1 MTSLTFYG
9 GVNEIGGNKI
19 LLQDKDTKIFLD
31 FGKGFTSLG
40 NYFEQFLAPRTSN
53 GILDFITMGLV
64 PDIPG
69 IYRDDLMFKAGREI
83 KEPEVD
89 AVIVSHAHADHVDY
103 TSFLHRDIPL
113 YMGQTTQNLIKAIQE
128 RSSGS
133 IDREILEYKLAGAK
147 RGNPKIQRTVNTFRT
162 GEKFKIGS
170 LEIEPIHVDHS
181 VPGAYGFIIHTSQGP
196 VVYTGDLRR
205 HGAKPQMTE
214 EFIEKAKEVKPIALI
229 AEGTRIKDESTNES
243 EKIVYDKSDEL
254 VAKTKNLIF
263 ADFNFKDVDRVRTF
277 YDIAKKNGR
286 KLVVK
291 IKDAYFLK
299 HLSSDSALNLPNWD
313 DENVAIYKAKY
324 RSGTY
329 SDSDYYG
336 EDRVFATA
344 PNALTAA
351 EIATHP
357 EKYLCATGFFS
368 FNALID
374 MKLNSGAV
382 YIHSASEA
390 YNEEQVLST
399 KRQAGK
405 SPRNF
410 ITDGLPAY
418 MKSSKK
424 IFGKKTNH
432 IRHIHIQKDMNNN
445 KMERLNGEIRD
456 REKTFRGLKRID
468 TPIIEGMKVYYN
480 FTKKHGAP
488 V

>member
-1 MTSLTFYG
+1 MTSLAFYG

-83 KEPEVD
+83 KEPEID
-89 AVIVSHAHADHVDY
+89 GVIISHAHADHVDY
-103 TSFLHRDIPL
+103 ASFLHRDIPL

-147 RGNPKIQRTVNTFRT
+147 RGEPKIQRTVNTFRS
-162 GEKFKIGS
+162 GKKFKICS

-181 VPGAYGFIIHTSQGP
+181 VPGAYGFIIYTSEGP

-214 EFIEKAKEVKPIALI
+214 EFVEKAKAAKPIALI
-229 AEGTRIKDESTNES
+229 AEGTRIKDPSTDENEQKVFDESDALT
-243 EKIVYDKSDEL
+243 
-254 VAKTKNLIF
+254 ARTKNLIF

-277 YDIAKKNGR
+277 YDVAKKNGR

-291 IKDAYFLK
+291 IKDCYFLK
-299 HLSSDSALNLPNWD
+299 HMSQDSKLNIPNWD
-313 DENVAIYKAKY
+313 DENIIVYKAKY

-351 EIATHP
+351 EIAAHP
-357 EKYLCATGFFS
+357 KKYLCALGFFS

-399 KRQAGK
+399 KRLNNWLEKFQMEHHQIHCSGHAKGEDLMEIVK
-405 SPRNF
+405 DIDAKMLFPIHTEHPTEYVRVTNK
-410 ITDGLPAY
+410 IKIVE
-418 MKSSKK
+418 MNKK
-424 IFGKKTNH
+424 YQI
-432 IRHIHIQKDMNNN
+432 
-445 KMERLNGEIRD
+445 
-456 REKTFRGLKRID
+456 
-468 TPIIEGMKVYYN
+468 
-480 FTKKHGAP
+480 
-488 V
+488 

>member
-31 FGKGFTSLG
+31 FGKGFTSLEK
-40 NYFEQFLAPRTSN
+40 YFEQFLAPRTSN

-69 IYRDDLMFKAGREI
+69 IYRDDLMNKAGREI

-89 AVIVSHAHADHVDY
+89 AVIISHAHADHVDY
-103 TSFLHRDIPL
+103 ASFLHRDIPL

-128 RSSGS
+128 RSSGA

-147 RGNPKIQRTVNTFRT
+147 RGEPKIQRTVNTFRT

-181 VPGAYGFIIHTSQGP
+181 VPGAYGFIIYTSEGP

-205 HGAKPQMTE
+205 HGSKPQMTE
-214 EFIEKAKEVKPIALI
+214 EFIEKAKAAKPIALI
-229 AEGTRIKDESTNES
+229 AEGTRIKDVPTNEN
-243 EKIVYDKSDEL
+243 EQLVYDQSHEL
-254 VAKTKNLIF
+254 IRKTKNLIF

-277 YDIAKKNGR
+277 YDVAKKNGR

-291 IKDAYFLK
+291 IKDCYFLK

-313 DENVAIYKAKY
+313 DEHIAIYKAKY
-324 RSGTY
+324 RTGTY
-329 SDSDYYG
+329 ADSDYYG
-336 EDRVFATA
+336 EDRVFATS

-351 EIATHP
+351 EIASHP
-357 EKYLCATGFFS
+357 DKYLCAMGFFS

-374 MKLNSGAV
+374 MKLKSGAV

-390 YNEEQVLST
+390 FNEEQVLST
-399 KRQAGK
+399 KRLHNWLEKFQMEYHQIHCSGHAKGEDLMSMVK
-405 SPRNF
+405 EIDAKMLFPIHTEYPTEYVKVTNK
-410 ITDGLPAY
+410 INIVELN
-418 MKSSKK
+418 KK
-424 IFGKKTNH
+424 YQI
-432 IRHIHIQKDMNNN
+432 
-445 KMERLNGEIRD
+445 
-456 REKTFRGLKRID
+456 
-468 TPIIEGMKVYYN
+468 
-480 FTKKHGAP
+480 
-488 V
+488 

>member
-1 MTSLTFYG
+1 VPSLTFFG

-40 NYFEQFLAPRTSN
+40 NYFEEYLAPRSSN

-69 IYRDDLMFKAGREI
+69 IYRDDLMSKAGREI

-89 AVIVSHAHADHVDY
+89 AVIISHAHADHVDY
-103 TSFLHRDIPL
+103 ASFLHRDIPL

-128 RSSGS
+128 RSSGG

-147 RGNPKIQRTVNTFRT
+147 RGEPKIQRTVNTFRS
-162 GEKFKIGS
+162 GNKFKIGS

-181 VPGAYGFIIHTSQGP
+181 VPGAYGFIIYTSEGP

-214 EFIEKAKEVKPIALI
+214 EFVEKAKAAKPIALI
-229 AEGTRIKDESTNES
+229 AEGTRIKDPSTDENEQKVFDESDALT
-243 EKIVYDKSDEL
+243 
-254 VAKTKNLIF
+254 AKTKNLLF

-277 YDIAKKNGR
+277 YDVAKKNGR

-291 IKDAYFLK
+291 IKDCYFLK
-299 HLSSDSALNLPNWD
+299 HMSQDPKLNIPNWD
-313 DENVAIYKAKY
+313 DENIIVYKAKY

-344 PNALTAA
+344 PNAMTAA
-351 EIATHP
+351 EIAAHP
-357 EKYLCATGFFS
+357 KKYLCALGFFS

-382 YIHSASEA
+382 YIHSSSEA
-390 YNEEQVLST
+390 FNEEQVLST
-399 KRQAGK
+399 KRLQNWLEKFQMEHHQIHCSGHAKGEDLMAIVKDIDAKMMFPIHTEYPTEYVRVTNKIKIVETGK
-405 SPRNF
+405 
-410 ITDGLPAY
+410 IY
-418 MKSSKK
+418 K
-424 IFGKKTNH
+424 I
-432 IRHIHIQKDMNNN
+432 
-445 KMERLNGEIRD
+445 
-456 REKTFRGLKRID
+456 
-468 TPIIEGMKVYYN
+468 
-480 FTKKHGAP
+480 
-488 V
+488 

>member
-9 GVNEIGGNKI
+9 GINEIGGNKI

-89 AVIVSHAHADHVDY
+89 AVIISHAHADHVDY
-103 TSFLHRDIPL
+103 ASFLHRDIPL

-133 IDREILEYKLAGAK
+133 IDREILEFKLAGTK
-147 RGNPKIQRTVNTFRT
+147 RGEPKIQRTVNTFRT

-214 EFIEKAKEVKPIALI
+214 EFIEKAKAVKPIALI

-243 EKIVYDKSDEL
+243 EKIVYDKSDAL

-277 YDIAKKNGR
+277 YDVAKKNGR

-313 DENVAIYKAKY
+313 DENVVIYKAKY

-351 EIATHP
+351 EIAKHP
-357 EKYLCATGFFS
+357 EKYLCAIGFFS

-374 MKLNSGAV
+374 MKLKSGAV
-382 YIHSASEA
+382 YIHSSSEA

-399 KRQAGK
+399 KRLNNWLERFQMEHHQIHCSGHAKGEDLMDMVK
-405 SPRNF
+405 E
-410 ITDGLPAY
+410 ID
-418 MKSSKK
+418 SKMLFPVHTEYPTEYVRVTNK
-424 IFGKKTNH
+424 INIVELNKKYQ
-432 IRHIHIQKDMNNN
+432 I
-445 KMERLNGEIRD
+445 
-456 REKTFRGLKRID
+456 
-468 TPIIEGMKVYYN
+468 
-480 FTKKHGAP
+480 
-488 V
+488 

>member
-53 GILDFITMGLV
+53 GILDFITIGLV

-69 IYRDDLMFKAGREI
+69 IYRDGLMSKAGREI

-89 AVIVSHAHADHVDY
+89 AVIISHAHADHVDY
-103 TSFLHRDIPL
+103 ASFLHRDIPL

-147 RGNPKIQRTVNTFRT
+147 RGDPKIQRTVNTFRT

-181 VPGAYGFIIHTSQGP
+181 VPGAYGFIIHTSKGP

-214 EFIEKAKEVKPIALI
+214 EFIEKVKAVKPIALI
-229 AEGTRIKDESTNES
+229 AEGTRIKDKSTNES

-277 YDIAKKNGR
+277 YDVAKKNGR

-313 DENVAIYKAKY
+313 DENVVIYKAKY

-357 EKYLCATGFFS
+357 EKYLCAIGFFS

-374 MKLNSGAV
+374 MKLNSGTV
-382 YIHSASEA
+382 YIHSSSEA

-399 KRQAGK
+399 KRLHNWIKRFQMEHHQIHCSGHAKGEDLMDMVK
-405 SPRNF
+405 EIDAKMLFPIHTEYPTEYVKVTNK
-410 ITDGLPAY
+410 INIVE
-418 MKSSKK
+418 MNKK
-424 IFGKKTNH
+424 YQI
-432 IRHIHIQKDMNNN
+432 
-445 KMERLNGEIRD
+445 
-456 REKTFRGLKRID
+456 
-468 TPIIEGMKVYYN
+468 
-480 FTKKHGAP
+480 
-488 V
+488 

>member
-31 FGKGFTSLG
+31 FGKGFTSLEK
-40 NYFEQFLAPRTSN
+40 YFEQFLAPRTSN

-69 IYRDDLMFKAGREI
+69 IYRDDLMNKAGREI

-89 AVIVSHAHADHVDY
+89 AVIISHAHADHVDY
-103 TSFLHRDIPL
+103 ASFLHRDIPL

-128 RSSGS
+128 RSSGA

-147 RGNPKIQRTVNTFRT
+147 RGEPKIQRTVNTFRT
-162 GEKFKIGS
+162 GEKFKVGS

-181 VPGAYGFIIHTSQGP
+181 VPGAYGFIIYTSEGP

-205 HGAKPQMTE
+205 HGSKPQMTE
-214 EFIEKAKEVKPIALI
+214 EFIEKAKAAKPIALI
-229 AEGTRIKDESTNES
+229 AEGTRIKDVPTNEN
-243 EKIVYDKSDEL
+243 EQLVYDQSHEL
-254 VAKTKNLIF
+254 IRKTKNLIF

-277 YDIAKKNGR
+277 YDVAKKNGR

-291 IKDAYFLK
+291 IKDCYFLK

-313 DENVAIYKAKY
+313 DEHIAIYKAKY
-324 RSGTY
+324 RTGTY
-329 SDSDYYG
+329 ADSDYYG
-336 EDRVFATA
+336 EDRVFATS

-351 EIATHP
+351 EIASHP
-357 EKYLCATGFFS
+357 DKYLCAMGFFS

-374 MKLNSGAV
+374 MKLKSGAV

-390 YNEEQVLST
+390 FNEEQVLST
-399 KRQAGK
+399 KRLHNWLEKFQMEYHQIHCSGHAKGEDLMSMVK
-405 SPRNF
+405 EIDAKMLFPIHTEYPTEYVKVTNK
-410 ITDGLPAY
+410 INIVELN
-418 MKSSKK
+418 KK
-424 IFGKKTNH
+424 YQI
-432 IRHIHIQKDMNNN
+432 
-445 KMERLNGEIRD
+445 
-456 REKTFRGLKRID
+456 
-468 TPIIEGMKVYYN
+468 
-480 FTKKHGAP
+480 
-488 V
+488 